1 MAGTTATTDITAW
14 IPSLISSQVYD
25 TAYTGLYAL
34 SEFAEV
40 YGDLEGQPGSQATI
54 PTLGIVAPADD
65 LAQTVAAADDKL
77 TGAGVTIS
85 ILEAVKSIAWYDRA
99 QVQSKVDVNKI
110 AGQKVGT
117 AIADRIELD
126 LGAAAVAGRNVA
138 ADTAVAALTAAQ
150 FRVIRNK
157 IPASLRRRGARFFA
171 PASVLEGLYS
181 DAQFMD
187 AAKSGSTQ
195 AIVEGTV
202 ARYLGVD
209 IVEVDDSVLPVI
221 TATKTTGIMAVDG
234 TLIRAIQRG
243 PKVEVERDARARI
256 TRIVGTLFHGEGV
269 VDSRGVVAGIFG

>member
-1 MAGTTATTDITAW
+1 MGVTATTDVTAW

-25 TAYTGLYAL
+25 TAFTGLYAL
-34 SEFAEV
+34 SAFAEV
-40 YGDLEGQPGSQATI
+40 YGDLEGQAGSQATI

-65 LAQTVAAADDKL
+65 LAQTVAATDDKL
-77 TGAGVTIS
+77 TGAGVTVT
-85 ILEAVKSIAWYDRA
+85 ILEAVKSIAWYDRTK
-99 QVQSKVDVNKI
+99 VQSKVDVNRI

-126 LGAAAVAGRNVA
+126 LGAAAVAGRNTG
-138 ADTAVAALTAAQ
+138 ADTAIAALTAAN
-150 FRVIRNK
+150 FRTMRNK
-157 IPASLRRRGARFFA
+157 IPAALRRRGATFFA
-171 PASVLEGLYS
+171 PATVLEGLYA

-187 AAKSGSTQ
+187 AAKAGTTQ
-195 AIVEGTV
+195 AITEGSV

-209 IVEVDDSVLPVI
+209 IVESDDVFPVI
-221 TATKTTGIMAVDG
+221 TATKTTGIMAAKG

-243 PKVEVERDARARI
+243 PQVEVERDARARL